1 MLHQINLLF
10 RRFLTDARQLFRFFV
25 IVNLIPCILLVFT
38 EPYSFMGK
46 VILVTFPLGM
56 YLFVFSWLKNIGLM
70 QLILIPQ
77 LIFNAFQIVLFYLFG
92 ESVIAVDMFLNLA
105 TTNVTEASELLNNLW
120 PAIILVCV
128 IYIPTIVIAAIGCK
142 KRVHLTPVF
151 RKKMACT
158 GLIIGLVSYGL
169 TFTAT
174 NRNTGSYKLQYDVF
188 PVNIYYNLRF
198 AVKKWQRSMI
208 YPLTSKDFTF
218 QAHKSVKSADRE
230 IYVLVVGE
238 ASRAVNW
245 SLWGYERETNPLL
258 SQIQGLALYKDA
270 ITQANATH
278 KSVPL
283 ILSAANAEHFE
294 DIYGQKSIVEAFKE
308 AGFKTIFL
316 SNQTPN
322 RTFTDYFAAEA
333 DFHHNIRPAS
343 AGGIYTV
350 NNYDDAMLP
359 LVQHYIDSLPDNLF
373 FVLHTY
379 GSHFNYFERYPRE
392 FAHFTPDEATEVE
405 VKNRQQL
412 INAYDN
418 SIRYTDYFLHH
429 LIQILDS
436 TNHTTARYYSPD
448 HGEDLLDDDRK
459 RFLHASPHPTYYQLH
474 IPLFLWF
481 SDQYRQEFPERY
493 ATALANQTQP
503 VSTIVAF
510 HTMLDMASITTPLLN
525 TGYSLISP
533 DYKARRR
540 MYLTDHDQPIFWY
553 NSGLK
558 KQDKAMIEKNHLD
571 HR

>member
-294 DIYGQKSIVEAFKE
+294 DIYGQKSIVEAFK
-308 AGFKTIFL
+308 K
-316 SNQTPN
+316 Q
-322 RTFTDYFAAEA
+322 
-333 DFHHNIRPAS
+333 
-343 AGGIYTV
+343 
-350 NNYDDAMLP
+350 
-359 LVQHYIDSLPDNLF
+359 
-373 FVLHTY
+373 
-379 GSHFNYFERYPRE
+379 GS
-392 FAHFTPDEATEVE
+392 
-405 VKNRQQL
+405 
-412 INAYDN
+412 
-418 SIRYTDYFLHH
+418 
-429 LIQILDS
+429 
-436 TNHTTARYYSPD
+436 
-448 HGEDLLDDDRK
+448 K
-459 RFLHASPHPTYYQLH
+459 RFSSRIRRLTVLLPTILQQKRISTTISARH
-474 IPLFLWF
+474 
-481 SDQYRQEFPERY
+481 RQEGSIP
-493 ATALANQTQP
+493 
-503 VSTIVAF
+503 
-510 HTMLDMASITTPLLN
+510 SITTTMPCFRWCSIISIHYRITYFLCCTPMVHISTILN
-525 TGYSLISP
+525 VIRGSSP
-533 DYKARRR
+533 ILPRTKRQKWR
-540 MYLTDHDQPIFWY
+540 
-553 NSGLK
+553 
-558 KQDKAMIEKNHLD
+558 
-571 HR
+571 

>member
-258 SQIQGLALYKDA
+258 SQIQGLALY
-270 ITQANATH
+270 
-278 KSVPL
+278 
-283 ILSAANAEHFE
+283 ILQQKRISTTISARH
-294 DIYGQKSIVEAFKE
+294 
-308 AGFKTIFL
+308 
-316 SNQTPN
+316 
-322 RTFTDYFAAEA
+322 
-333 DFHHNIRPAS
+333 
-343 AGGIYTV
+343 
-350 NNYDDAMLP
+350 
-359 LVQHYIDSLPDNLF
+359 
-373 FVLHTY
+373 
-379 GSHFNYFERYPRE
+379 
-392 FAHFTPDEATEVE
+392 
-405 VKNRQQL
+405 
-412 INAYDN
+412 
-418 SIRYTDYFLHH
+418 
-429 LIQILDS
+429 
-436 TNHTTARYYSPD
+436 
-448 HGEDLLDDDRK
+448 
-459 RFLHASPHPTYYQLH
+459 
-474 IPLFLWF
+474 
-481 SDQYRQEFPERY
+481 RQEGSIP
-493 ATALANQTQP
+493 
-503 VSTIVAF
+503 
-510 HTMLDMASITTPLLN
+510 SITTTMPCFRWCSIISIHYRITYFLCCTPMVHISTILN
-525 TGYSLISP
+525 VIRGSSP
-533 DYKARRR
+533 ILPRTKRQKWR
-540 MYLTDHDQPIFWY
+540 
-553 NSGLK
+553 
-558 KQDKAMIEKNHLD
+558 
-571 HR
+571 